1 MFSHAPPSGGILAQY
16 PPSGG
21 YPQTTRSAFYSLFFT
36 INRKQKLRLLF
47 DFMVGKHPS
56 ILLEEDKR
64 IDTSS
69 ARPENNP
76 TTSLECVDQ
85 ICPRRIAVLRRSR
98 QGKAALATPVNPRV
112 RSVCSRSVVVGL
124 LHLIHALSLCSLH
137 LVLCQG

>member
-21 YPQTTRSAFYSLFFT
+21 YPQTTRSAVYSLFFT

-69 ARPENNP
+69 ARPENKAERKRVP
-76 TTSLECVDQ
+76 QLFDLSDY
-85 ICPRRIAVLRRSR
+85 SR
-98 QGKAALATPVNPRV
+98 
-112 RSVCSRSVVVGL
+112 
-124 LHLIHALSLCSLH
+124 
-137 LVLCQG
+137 